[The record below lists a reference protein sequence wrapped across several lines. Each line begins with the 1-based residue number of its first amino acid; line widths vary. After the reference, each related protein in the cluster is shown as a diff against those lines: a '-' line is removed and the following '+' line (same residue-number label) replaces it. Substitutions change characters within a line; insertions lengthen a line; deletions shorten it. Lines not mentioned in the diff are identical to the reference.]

1 MKLAI
6 FENIMTPGGHEV
18 EFDRIIVEE
27 FRALGHSVEFYVP
40 ENFSFQFDYHT
51 PVTRLKGD
59 AVTYT
64 NSRGLKKIFAAAK
77 REINRQRWYSQL
89 FDAQKNFDALIVPT
103 STYRYLRALNH
114 SVLKKISVPMIFILH
129 GINPAEAPKFLDAA
143 EKLSTNRNIKPVV
156 LTFGNDIFGE
166 RRENIFTIY
175 PPTYTAHD
183 LKKQFGIR
191 NEELGINDE
200 NISNSK
206 FQIPNCLKVGF
217 FGQYRREKNLRG
229 LLEVFLRGKY
239 TRKVKLQVQGSTM
252 HKEDSDDFEEI
263 IRQYGDDERLSFLHK
278 GLIGAEWQRAIFGVD
293 ALLMPYS
300 SPRYRYHWGGML
312 FTAIGFGKPVV
323 ADNDM
328 NPEVF
333 DLYRVGETFQSGNL
347 DELARVLENFIN
359 DFDENFPT
367 YAANLQ
373 AAGENFSPK
382 NFAKRIEK
390 IINL

>member
-1 MKLAI
+1 MRIAI

-18 EFDRIIVEE
+18 EFDRILVEE

-40 ENFSFQFDYHT
+40 ENFSFQFDYQT

-64 NSRGLKKIFAAAK
+64 NSRGWRKIFSAAK

-89 FDAQKNFDALIVPT
+89 ADAQKNFDALIVPT

-129 GINPAEAPKFLDAA
+129 GINPTEAPKFLAA
-143 EKLSTNRNIKPVV
+143 ADKLAGNRNIKPVV
-156 LTFGNDIFGE
+156 LTFGDNIFGE

-175 PPTYTAHD
+175 PPTYTARD
-183 LKKQFGIR
+183 LKVTPK
-191 NEELGINDE
+191 
-200 NISNSK
+200 ISAAGDV
-206 FQIPNCLKVGF
+206 LKVGF

-239 TRKVKLQVQGSTM
+239 TRRVELQVQGSTM
-252 HKEDSDDFEEI
+252 HAEDATDFEDI
-263 IRQYGDDERLSFLHK
+263 IRQYRGDERLSFLHK
-278 GLIGAEWQRAIFGVD
+278 GLIGAEWQRAILGVD

-300 SPRYRYHWGGML
+300 APRYRYHWGGML

-323 ADNDM
+323 ASDDM

-333 DLYRVGETFQSGNL
+333 AQYRVGETFPAGNIDAL
-347 DELARVLENFIN
+347 GNVLEAFIN
-359 DFDENFPT
+359 DFDKNFPT
-367 YAANLQ
+367 YAENLR
-373 AAGENFSPK
+373 AAGDEFSPV
-382 NFAKRIEK
+382 NFVRRLEK
-390 IINL
+390 IIRQ

>member
-40 ENFSFQFDYHT
+40 ENFSFQFDYKT

-77 REINRQRWYSQL
+77 REINRQRWYAQL

-114 SVLKKISVPMIFILH
+114 SRLKKISVPIIFILH
-129 GINPAEAPKFLDAA
+129 GINPTEAPKFLDAA
-143 EKLSTNRNIKPVV
+143 DKLSSNRNIKPVV
-156 LTFGNDIFGE
+156 LTFGDNIFGQ
-166 RRENIFTIY
+166 RRENIYTIY
-175 PPTYTAHD
+175 PPTYTARD
-183 LKKQFGIR
+183 LKVAPK
-191 NEELGINDE
+191 
-200 NISNSK
+200 ISAAGEV
-206 FQIPNCLKVGF
+206 LKVGF

-239 TRKVKLQVQGSTM
+239 TRRVELQIQGSTM
-252 HKEDSDDFEEI
+252 HAEDSDDFEAI
-263 IRQYGDDERLSFLHK
+263 IRQYQSDERLSFLHK
-278 GLIGAEWQRAIFGVD
+278 GLIGAEWQRAIFGID

-300 SPRYRYHWGGML
+300 AERYRYHWGGML

-323 ADNDM
+323 ASNDM

-347 DELARVLENFIN
+347 DELARVLEMFIN
-359 DFDENFPT
+359 DFDKNFPT
-367 YAANLQ
+367 YAANLK
-373 AAGENFSPK
+373 AAGDNFSPV
-382 NFAKRIEK
+382 NFARRIER
-390 IINL
+390 IIRT

>member
-1 MKLAI
+1 MRIAI

-18 EFDRIIVEE
+18 EFDRILVEE
-27 FRALGHSVEFYVP
+27 FRALGHAVEFYVP
-40 ENFSFQFDYHT
+40 ENFSFQFDYQT

-64 NSRGLKKIFAAAK
+64 NSRGWRKIFSAAK

-89 FDAQKNFDALIVPT
+89 ADAQKNFDALIVPT

-129 GINPAEAPKFLDAA
+129 GINPTEAPKFLAA
-143 EKLSTNRNIKPVV
+143 ADKLAGNRNIKPVV
-156 LTFGNDIFGE
+156 LTFGDNIFGE

-175 PPTYTAHD
+175 PPTYTARD
-183 LKKQFGIR
+183 LKVAPK
-191 NEELGINDE
+191 
-200 NISNSK
+200 ISAAGDV
-206 FQIPNCLKVGF
+206 LKVGF

-239 TRKVKLQVQGSTM
+239 TRRVELQVQGSTM
-252 HKEDSDDFEEI
+252 HAEDAADFEDI
-263 IRQYGDDERLSFLHK
+263 IRQYRGDERLSFLHK
-278 GLIGAEWQRAIFGVD
+278 GLIGAEWQRAILGVD

-300 SPRYRYHWGGML
+300 APRYRYHWGGML

-323 ADNDM
+323 ASDDM

-333 DLYRVGETFQSGNL
+333 AQYRVGETFPAGNVDAL
-347 DELARVLENFIN
+347 GNVLEAFIN
-359 DFDENFPT
+359 DFDKNFPT
-367 YAANLQ
+367 YAENLR
-373 AAGENFSPK
+373 AAGEEFSPV
-382 NFAKRIEK
+382 NFVRRLEK
-390 IINL
+390 IISLRGQ

>member
-1 MKLAI
+1 
-6 FENIMTPGGHEV
+6 MTPGGHEV

-175 PPTYTAHD
+175 PPTYTARD
-183 LKKQFGIR
+183 LK
-191 NEELGINDE
+191 NLELGMRN
-200 NISNSK
+200 
-206 FQIPNCLKVGF
+206 
-217 FGQYRREKNLRG
+217 
-229 LLEVFLRGKY
+229 
-239 TRKVKLQVQGSTM
+239 
-252 HKEDSDDFEEI
+252 
-263 IRQYGDDERLSFLHK
+263 
-278 GLIGAEWQRAIFGVD
+278 
-293 ALLMPYS
+293 
-300 SPRYRYHWGGML
+300 
-312 FTAIGFGKPVV
+312 
-323 ADNDM
+323 
-328 NPEVF
+328 
-333 DLYRVGETFQSGNL
+333 
-347 DELARVLENFIN
+347 
-359 DFDENFPT
+359 
-367 YAANLQ
+367 
-373 AAGENFSPK
+373 
-382 NFAKRIEK
+382 
-390 IINL
+390 